1 LFERDLAVKFTH
13 NPRSKRAQNLISS
26 YIFMICASRFFSEF
40 AVKSA
45 FVALSIGMA
54 FAAMPL
60 PAAESPV
67 TVSVDTKSPGGPIAE
82 DFSGL
87 SFEIS
92 VLLPNE
98 DGVRY
103 FRPDNLPLIH
113 LFHTLGIKN
122 LRIGGN
128 TSDRDARRFPSTN
141 DIDSLFGFAK
151 AAGVKVIYCLR
162 LHNGDPQT
170 DAETVKYIMSRYAPL
185 VDSFSIGQEPS
196 AYPASET
203 DSRPQSERMGAGNEK
218 YQYSDYRDDWKK
230 FADVIIA
237 AQPDVKF
244 CGPSVHNNG
253 PWAVKFMNDFGKGYH
268 VTLITE
274 HLYPGGAGG
283 KVPTPEIGRDR
294 MLGTNFVHACQRLYD
309 GFVPMAISNNLPYR
323 LEEVNNYFNGGAT
336 NVSNTFASAL
346 WGLDFM
352 YWWAAHDAAGLN
364 FHTGDRV
371 AAGWTLLPSKYTAFY
386 STTNGYN
393 VRPLGYGIVAFGLG
407 AHGKFVPAKISNP
420 DDLNLS
426 IYAVVDSQNRLCLT
440 IINKEHGATGRDAA
454 ISIDQS
460 GLDFSHGQIVFM
472 KAPGNNVAATS
483 GETLGGA
490 QIQTDGT
497 WNGAWSPLN
506 SFKITIPAASAAVV
520 RLPIN

>member
-1 LFERDLAVKFTH
+1 MFKRDSLIKFRH
-13 NPRSKRAQNLISS
+13 NSGSKRAQNLISS
-26 YIFMICASRFFSEF
+26 IFLMICASQFLYKFGM
-40 AVKSA
+40 KSVIIA
-45 FVALSIGMA
+45 SLIGIA

-67 TVSVDTKSPGGPIAE
+67 AVSIDAKSPGEPVAE

-92 VLLPNE
+92 VLHPNE
-98 DGVRY
+98 NGVRY

-122 LRIGGN
+122 LRVGGN
-128 TSDRDARRFPSTN
+128 SSDRDARRLPSTD

-151 AAGVKVIYCLR
+151 AAGVKIIYCLR
-162 LHNGDPQT
+162 LHNGDPQA

-196 AYPASET
+196 AYPVGKIDT
-203 DSRPQSERMGAGNEK
+203 RPQGERMGAGNEK
-218 YQYSDYRDDWKK
+218 YQYLDYRDDWKK

-237 AQPDVKF
+237 AEPDVKF

-253 PWAVKFMNDFGKGYH
+253 AWAVKFMADFGKGYH

-283 KVPTPEIGRDR
+283 KLPTPEIGRDR
-294 MLGTNFVHACQRLYD
+294 MLGTNFVHAYQRLYD
-309 GFVPMAISNNLPYR
+309 SFVPMAISNNLPYR

-371 AAGWTLLPSKYTAFY
+371 AAGATLLPSKYTAFY

-393 VRPLGYGIVAFGLG
+393 VRPLGYGITAFGLG
-407 AHGKFVPAKISNP
+407 GHGKFVPAKISNP
-420 DDLNLS
+420 DNLNLS
-426 IYAVVDSQNRLCLT
+426 IYAVMDGQNRLCLT
-440 IINKEHGATGRDAA
+440 IINKEHGASGRDAT

-460 GLDFSHGQIVFM
+460 GLDFSHGQIIFM
-472 KAPGNNVAATS
+472 KAPDNNVAATS

-490 QIQTDGT
+490 QILPDGT
-497 WNGAWSPLN
+497 WNGIWSPLD
-506 SFKITIPAASAAVV
+506 SSSITVPAASAAVI
-520 RLPIN
+520 RLPIK